1 MKKIFVLMLLVMC
14 IFNVTAQTI
23 DQIRSKADAG
33 DAYSQYL
40 MGWSYANG
48 ANGVKADY
56 SQALPWFKK
65 AGANGYAAAA
75 YYVGWMFYYGE
86 GVPQNLNEASGWF
99 QKAADLGMNEAAKMV
114 LACSNGVPATSKS
127 VVIDDFDPKN
137 PPILEVASNSV
148 KFVDPSGNNAIDAGE
163 ECYIKFK
170 VTNKG
175 KGTAQN
181 CVASILS
188 ADVVNGLTLS
198 SVNLQPLSAGA
209 TKEIS
214 IPINSSLDLKDGKV
228 DLVIQVNEPH
238 GLGSDPIQLAV
249 ATKQFVAPKL
259 EIVDYAITS
268 AGGSTLKK
276 KVPFDMQLLLQN
288 VQHGNAEDVT
298 VDFSAPKGV
307 IVMDD
312 AGTRRSFTNLNGG
325 ASKSVVYQLIVSNDF
340 QGNVIPLDIK
350 VREKYGKYAMDKHID
365 LQLNQNMAANKIVVE
380 EKADNEKSFDIQVAS
395 LTSDVDKNIPVV
407 GNKADNVFA
416 VVIGNESYN
425 KEAGV
430 PFAANDG
437 KIFAEYCK
445 SVLGLPEENIHLA
458 VNATLNDMK
467 HEIGWLSKVLETRKG
482 NAKAIFYYA
491 GHGIPDEA
499 SKNAYLLP
507 VDGYG
512 SDISTGYSLEKL
524 YADLGNVPSQSVT
537 VFLDACFS
545 GAKREGDM
553 LASARGI
560 ALKANRGI
568 PVGNVVVFSAAQ
580 GDETA
585 YPYKKEGHGLFTY
598 YLLKELKETKGDV
611 TLKQLGNFVTEKV
624 SQQSIVINSKPQTP
638 TVIPAKTIS
647 GNWENWKLK

>member
-86 GVPQNLNEASGWF
+86 GVHQNLNEASGWF
-99 QKAADLGMNEAAKMV
+99 QKATDLGMNEAAKMV

-307 IVMDD
+307 IVMM
-312 AGTRRSFTNLNGG
+312 TLVLVEVLQTSMVVLQNL
-325 ASKSVVYQLIVSNDF
+325 
-340 QGNVIPLDIK
+340 
-350 VREKYGKYAMDKHID
+350 
-365 LQLNQNMAANKIVVE
+365 
-380 EKADNEKSFDIQVAS
+380 
-395 LTSDVDKNIPVV
+395 
-407 GNKADNVFA
+407 
-416 VVIGNESYN
+416 
-425 KEAGV
+425 
-430 PFAANDG
+430 
-437 KIFAEYCK
+437 
-445 SVLGLPEENIHLA
+445 
-458 VNATLNDMK
+458 
-467 HEIGWLSKVLETRKG
+467 
-482 NAKAIFYYA
+482 
-491 GHGIPDEA
+491 
-499 SKNAYLLP
+499 
-507 VDGYG
+507 
-512 SDISTGYSLEKL
+512 
-524 YADLGNVPSQSVT
+524 
-537 VFLDACFS
+537 
-545 GAKREGDM
+545 
-553 LASARGI
+553 
-560 ALKANRGI
+560 
-568 PVGNVVVFSAAQ
+568 
-580 GDETA
+580 
-585 YPYKKEGHGLFTY
+585 
-598 YLLKELKETKGDV
+598 
-611 TLKQLGNFVTEKV
+611 
-624 SQQSIVINSKPQTP
+624 
-638 TVIPAKTIS
+638 
-647 GNWENWKLK
+647 